1 MEVRNL
7 ENAKDILPASLLAEV
22 QKYAEGKTLYIPKR
36 TKTKGWGEASGYRE
50 KLSKRN
56 TLICTRYS
64 TGASI
69 MEIAEEFFLSPET
82 VKKIVYGKKINL
94 PEYSPTVFSAEQ
106 YSNAGLGE
114 EWVRIYL
121 ASLDQEMPDN
131 TEYFLSELVRIPLRL
146 IENEED
152 VVTSAVCSN
161 MPSPVKDTDTNRV
174 DHFTVNPDNHT
185 VIDSMDIIGTAE
197 KNSSIPDVPLIVRFN
212 GHRFKVLC
220 RREHLD
226 SLRMEKK
233 NSHYAF
239 IFVNNQEYS
248 YYLSNFGK
256 QFQR

>member
-1 MEVRNL
+1 M
-7 ENAKDILPASLLAEV
+7 ENAKDVLPASLLAEV

-36 TKTKGWGEASGYRE
+36 NKAKGWGEASGYRE

-56 TLICTRYS
+56 TMICTRYS

-82 VKKIVYGKKINL
+82 VKKIVYGKKMNL
-94 PEYSPTVFSAEQ
+94 PEYSSSVCSAEH

-121 ASLDQEMPDN
+121 SSLNVEMPDS
-131 TEYFLSELVRIPLRL
+131 TEYFLSELVKIPLRL
-146 IENEED
+146 IEAEAED
-152 VVTSAVCSN
+152 VT
-161 MPSPVKDTDTNRV
+161 
-174 DHFTVNPDNHT
+174 FPDGRNT
-185 VIDSMDIIGTAE
+185 MDF
-197 KNSSIPDVPLIVRFN
+197 PDIPLIVRFT
-212 GHRFKVLC
+212 GHRFRVLC

-226 SLRMEKK
+226 SLRTEKK

-248 YYLSNFGK
+248 YYLNNFGK